1 MVSSNYTQF
10 NNFIQS
16 FSGIYP
22 TSDEVLC
29 SYQVSTYPTN
39 DFYTYY
45 LTSRPLIIEGLVGLV
60 FLFTVAVFLGY
71 DCMVERRQRRVLAAA
86 QRTNALVGSLF
97 PQAVRDRLYK
107 QAAKTHGHLEAAPKL
122 RLKNFM
128 MHDHK
133 EAETTVVDAKGNA
146 GEPIADLFPQAS
158 VLFADISGF
167 SAWASERQPSEVFTL
182 LETFFTSFVSLA
194 RRLSIFKV
202 ETVGDCY
209 VAASGIPQARAD
221 HAVAMVRFANAMMLR
236 ANELAKGLESTLGPG
251 TGDLTI
257 RVGIHSGPV
266 TAGVLRGEKSR
277 FQLFGDTM
285 NSASRIQSTSH
296 KGKVQLST
304 ETANLLIEA
313 GKAHWIEPREDLVE
327 AKGKGTIQ
335 TYWLRV
341 GGKDDGDRNTDSAL
355 RRSILESNESKER
368 LIDWSVTT
376 MMGLV
381 ERIVASRG
389 KRRGSRSDKDADV
402 SLRPTHWN
410 VLDEVQEVVELARFD
425 SQTVFRS
432 DTRGTISPE
441 VRGELRD
448 FIAQISSLYLDNPF
462 HNFSHASHVTMSCH
476 KLLKRINRPEEV
488 NYSNANMA
496 DVAQELHDAT
506 YGISS
511 DPLTQLAIVFSALIH
526 DAGHQGVPNGQLA
539 KENPN
544 FVAKYGNQS
553 LAEQRS
559 LDISLELLEA
569 PCYSNLRACIMPSKG
584 EQERFRQIIINCV
597 LATDIFDRDLGAMRK
612 ARWAK
617 AFGRDPEATEDED
630 IRAMDRKATI
640 VLEHVIQASDVAH
653 TMQHWKI
660 YIKWNENLYRE
671 MYKAYKEGRS
681 EKDPTEGWYKGEL
694 WFFDNYVIPLAKK
707 LKECG
712 VFGISSDEYLH
723 YAQENR
729 SEWEEK
735 GEELVAKME
744 KRMKYPEG
752 GTDDDDEFQ
761 VDRRSSFGSSLGIS
775 LRSD

>member
-1 MVSSNYTQF
+1 MPSSATNWFPLPFTHKKLCRSSS
-10 NNFIQS
+10 FI
-16 FSGIYP
+16 
-22 TSDEVLC
+22 
-29 SYQVSTYPTN
+29 
-39 DFYTYY
+39 
-45 LTSRPLIIEGLVGLV
+45 
-60 FLFTVAVFLGY
+60 
-71 DCMVERRQRRVLAAA
+71 
-86 QRTNALVGSLF
+86 
-97 PQAVRDRLYK
+97 
-107 QAAKTHGHLEAAPKL
+107 
-122 RLKNFM
+122 
-128 MHDHK
+128 
-133 EAETTVVDAKGNA
+133 
-146 GEPIADLFPQAS
+146 
-158 VLFADISGF
+158 
-167 SAWASERQPSEVFTL
+167 
-182 LETFFTSFVSLA
+182 
-194 RRLSIFKV
+194 
-202 ETVGDCY
+202 
-209 VAASGIPQARAD
+209 
-221 HAVAMVRFANAMMLR
+221 
-236 ANELAKGLESTLGPG
+236 
-251 TGDLTI
+251 
-257 RVGIHSGPV
+257 VGIHSGPV

-462 HNFSHASHVTMSCH
+462 HNFSHAVRVYVFNNLLETSHSVYIVLMIPFKLQSHVTMSCH

-539 KENPN
+539 KENPQ

-559 LDISLELLEA
+559 LDLSLELMEA
-569 PCYSNLRACIMPSKG
+569 PCYSNLRACIMPTRE

-597 LATDIFDRDLGAMRK
+597 LATDIFDPDLGAMRK

-617 AFGRDPEATEDED
+617 AFGRDPQAIEDED
-630 IRAMDRKATI
+630 TRALDRKATI

-671 MYKAYKEGRS
+671 MYKAYLEGRS

-729 SEWEEK
+729 SEWEQK
-735 GEELVAKME
+735 GEEIVATME
-744 KRMKYPEG
+744 KRMKHPAG
-752 GTDDDDEFQ
+752 GTEDDDEYQ

-775 LRSD
+775 SHGD